1 MLRDDGVEETA
12 DNAVTAG
19 KSSSRALVPL
29 VQATEWATRHEPPR
43 PNSIFV
49 TQLIAAEV
57 QNPQTSGP
65 GQAAAALDA
74 FSAYRTSQHR
84 IEDAGLQVH
93 ENHLS

>member
-12 DNAVTAG
+12 DNAAATG
-19 KSSSRALVPL
+19 KSTCTALVPV
-29 VQATEWATRHEPPR
+29 VQTAEWSSRREPPR

-57 QNPQTSGP
+57 QSPQTSSP
-65 GQAAAALDA
+65 GQAAALNAY
-74 FSAYRTSQHR
+74 SAYRTSQHR
-84 IEDAGLQVH
+84 NEDAGLKTH